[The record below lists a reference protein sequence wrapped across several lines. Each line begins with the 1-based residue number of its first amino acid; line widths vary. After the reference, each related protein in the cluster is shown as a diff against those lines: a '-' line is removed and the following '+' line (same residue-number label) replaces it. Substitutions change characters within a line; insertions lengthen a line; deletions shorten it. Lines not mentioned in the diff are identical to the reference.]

1 MTGNADLTSNHYH
14 QHHHKDLCL
23 LSHFALDCFFQFC
36 IDVFFLTCCLFTFNA
51 FHTRLNA
58 PQHSSCQKIHTLNG
72 LNQATWIYRLLAWWL
87 PHMLVAQKRW
97 YFESSRAACPTTQ
110 EWYSRCS
117 PVCLSVNVS
126 LVSPYKFDIK
136 SFIIFFGIVKLTF
149 KHQTWRWVN

>member
-1 MTGNADLTSNHYH
+1 MTGNADLSSNHY
-14 QHHHKDLCL
+14 HHHKDLLYLFTFSFCTWL
-23 LSHFALDCFFQFC
+23 LLPILHWC
-36 IDVFFLTCCLFTFNA
+36 FFLTCCLFTFNA

-72 LNQATWIYRLLAWWL
+72 LNQATWICRLLAWWL

-117 PVCLSVNVS
+117 PVCLSVSVS